1 MGRGEVQVLV
11 VVGARTS
18 FMHLYGVQSSINRES
33 HKPTDLP
40 GVLANISPSAG
51 VFWVAKCTQSQLE
64 VDQRAM

>member
-18 FMHLYGVQSSINRES
+18 FMHLNGVQSSNRES

-51 VFWVAKCTQSQLE
+51 VFWVAKYTQSQLE